1 MSKETLNP
9 LESAQAQVKKACD
22 KLGLEPA
29 VYEILKE
36 PQRVIELSIPIKM
49 DDGTTK
55 VFKGY
60 RSAHN
65 NAMGPTKGGLR
76 FHPDV
81 TRDEVKALSIWMT
94 FKCSVAGLPYGGGK
108 GGIAVDPE
116 ELSER
121 ELERLSRRFVDGM
134 HAYLGEKIDIPAPD
148 VNTNGQIMSWMVDEY
163 CKITGEQKYGV
174 FTGKPLYFWGSEGR
188 NEATGFG
195 VAVIARETLNK
206 LGMDMKKTVFA
217 VQGFGNVGSFSV
229 KNIQRMGGKVVAVAE
244 WSRLNGSF
252 VLYNKDGL
260 DYEDLAK
267 FREENKDLYHY
278 PNADRITNEEF
289 WALDVDVLVPAA
301 LENSITKDI
310 AETVKAKVILEGAN
324 GPTTLEADEVLYA
337 KGATI
342 IPDILANA
350 GGVTVSYF
358 EWVQNVYGLYWNE
371 AEVEEKED
379 QTLVKAFNAIWDMKE
394 KHGVTMRDA
403 SYMYSVK
410 RVYETMKVRGWLI

>member
-195 VAVIARETLNK
+195 VAVIARVTLNK

>member
-1 MSKETLNP
+1 MLR
-9 LESAQAQVKKACD
+9 C
-22 KLGLEPA
+22 
-29 VYEILKE
+29 
-36 PQRVIELSIPIKM
+36 
-49 DDGTTK
+49 
-55 VFKGY
+55 
-60 RSAHN
+60 RSS
-65 NAMGPTKGGLR
+65 LWR
-76 FHPDV
+76 
-81 TRDEVKALSIWMT
+81 
-94 FKCSVAGLPYGGGK
+94 GK